1 MRTRNLLVLLLVAL
15 IAAFIT
21 INWPAVTT
29 PTLLSLGITTFEAP
43 LGLVMLSLLVA
54 LTIAF
59 LTQLALWQ
67 GSALLEVRRHN
78 KEMQTQRVLADQA
91 EASRFTEL
99 RGVMTAEFEKVGAL
113 VLQSRAALRL
123 EMQES
128 SNSLAAMIGEVDDR
142 LKQAQSHTIASVVT
156 EPPRP

>member
-1 MRTRNLLVLLLVAL
+1 MRTRSSLVLLFVAL
-15 IAAFIT
+15 IAAFIA
-21 INWPAVTT
+21 INWSAVTT
-29 PTLLSLGITTFEAP
+29 PTLLSLGITTFQAP
-43 LGLVMLSLLVA
+43 LGLVMLCLLVA

-99 RGVMTAEFEKVGAL
+99 RGAMASEFEKIGAL

-142 LKQAQSHTIASVVT
+142 LKRPDSHGITPVT
-156 EPPRP
+156 TETPRP

>member
-1 MRTRNLLVLLLVAL
+1 MRTRNLLVLLFVAL
-15 IAAFIT
+15 TAGFIA
-21 INWPAVTT
+21 INWSTVTT

-43 LGLVMLSLLVA
+43 MGLVLLGLLVA

-91 EASRFTEL
+91 ESSRFTEL
-99 RGVMTAEFEKVGAL
+99 RSAMASEFEKIGAL
-113 VLQSRAALRL
+113 VLQSRSALRQ

-128 SNSLAAMIGEVDDR
+128 SNSLAAMIAEVDDR
-142 LKQAQSHTIASVVT
+142 LKRPDSHDIAAVVT